1 MFYPGHGALILCV
14 LFTVSGPLFAGAKTE
29 TTPVMDLAEA
39 WSRVE
44 AALQKTAPGE
54 AVPGTPVSREMVSAL
69 SAFRQSFEGFVSSR
83 LYAEYA
89 GKGFVE
95 NREEALTLAG
105 ALSTAAAAGKTAEAA
120 GTAAVIREKLI
131 AWQRLEQRISGE
143 AYIRLYIFFCVFI
156 LIFCGLVLIIEAL
169 RRSLRRSRKQERDSS
184 AFSRMIMLA
193 QEAERSRI
201 AAELHDTVLQDMVR
215 LRHAISAGDAAGDL
229 LDLER
234 RVMNR
239 TRKVCRELMPPDFS
253 RFALQDSLIQLCMD
267 FAGRTGVECR
277 ALIHPGFTA
286 RSFPPAAQ
294 LQIYRIAQE
303 ALTNIEKHA
312 RAAEATLT
320 ARGGTTEDPSLLI
333 CISDDGA
340 GLPDPPSEGL
350 GIRGMRERAA
360 ILGADLSF
368 IGGPGGGLTV
378 RLEIPPGDTG
388 TLGDTGDTPKIAYGK
403 DP

>member
-1 MFYPGHGALILCV
+1 MFYPGPGAAALAFCA
-14 LFTVSGPLFAGAKTE
+14 LFSVSGLLFAGAAAE
-29 TTPVMDLAEA
+29 TTPVMNLKEA
-39 WSRVE
+39 WLRVE
-44 AALQKTAPGE
+44 GALQRAALSETG
-54 AVPGTPVSREMVSAL
+54 PGTPDRGELAAAVAAFSR
-69 SAFRQSFEGFVSSR
+69 SFGGFVSSR
-83 LYAEYA
+83 LYAEYE

-95 NREEALTLAG
+95 SREEALALTG
-105 ALSTAAAAGKTAEAA
+105 ALSSAATAGKIAEMADSAA
-120 GTAAVIREKLI
+120 NIRERLI
-131 AWQRLEQRISGE
+131 AWQRLEQRISGQ
-143 AYIRLYIFFCVFI
+143 AYVRLYVFFCVFI
-156 LIFCGLVLIIEAL
+156 LIFCGLALTIEAL
-169 RRSLRRSRKQERDSS
+169 RRSLRRSRRQERDSA

-234 RVMNR
+234 RVMDR

-267 FAGRTGVECR
+267 FTGRTGVECR

-312 RAAEATLT
+312 RASEATLT
-320 ARGGTTEDPSLLI
+320 ARGGTAEDPAMLI

-340 GLPDPPSEGL
+340 GLPAAPSEGL
-350 GIRGMRERAA
+350 GIRGMRERTA

-378 RLEIPPGDTG
+378 RLEIPPGARETIRARDDTG
-388 TLGDTGDTPKIAYGK
+388 NA
-403 DP
+403 

>member
-1 MFYPGHGALILCV
+1 M
-14 LFTVSGPLFAGAKTE
+14 
-29 TTPVMDLAEA
+29 
-39 WSRVE
+39 
-44 AALQKTAPGE
+44 
-54 AVPGTPVSREMVSAL
+54 
-69 SAFRQSFEGFVSSR
+69 
-83 LYAEYA
+83 
-89 GKGFVE
+89 
-95 NREEALTLAG
+95 
-105 ALSTAAAAGKTAEAA
+105 
-120 GTAAVIREKLI
+120 
-131 AWQRLEQRISGE
+131 
-143 AYIRLYIFFCVFI
+143 
-156 LIFCGLVLIIEAL
+156 
-169 RRSLRRSRKQERDSS
+169 RRSLHRSRRQERDSA
-184 AFSRMIMLA
+184 AFSRMIMLG

-229 LDLER
+229 LDLGR

-267 FAGRTGVECR
+267 FTGRTGVECR
-277 ALIHPGFTA
+277 ALIHSGFTA
-286 RSFPPAAQ
+286 RGYPPAAQ

-312 RAAEATLT
+312 GAAEATLT
-320 ARGGTTEDPSLLI
+320 ARGGTAEDPSLLI

-340 GLPDPPSEGL
+340 GLPAPPSEGL

-378 RLEIPPGDTG
+378 RLEIPPGDNI
-388 TLGDTGDTPKIAYGK
+388 GDTRNAGNTGNAIDTKEAAKP
-403 DP
+403 